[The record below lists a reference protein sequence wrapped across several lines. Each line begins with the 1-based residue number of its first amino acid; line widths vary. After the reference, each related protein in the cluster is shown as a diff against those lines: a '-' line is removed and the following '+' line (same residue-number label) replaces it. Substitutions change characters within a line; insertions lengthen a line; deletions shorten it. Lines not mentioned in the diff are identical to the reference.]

1 MQLAGFCAHKRRPP
15 SLTMLPEYFHT
26 RNKEIWLVLPS
37 SPKTTL
43 QRTKTF
49 LSLPF
54 PLLLLLKSVLPS
66 STPLLP
72 SNDNLRR
79 LKISFSC
86 SLYRAHILYYLL
98 LAKKGRSVKNISS
111 KRNDTLLRTAISSD
125 TEWTSLSKNIYAQH
139 NVGFFSFHSSAS
151 EWLFYTITLYSF
163 LTVFIQLSITLC
175 STGLGSIACLRMAGE

>member
-1 MQLAGFCAHKRRPP
+1 M
-15 SLTMLPEYFHT
+15 
-26 RNKEIWLVLPS
+26 LPS

-66 STPLLP
+66 STPRLP

-98 LAKKGRSVKNISS
+98 LANKGAKCEFISS
-111 KRNDTLLRTAISSD
+111 KRNDTLLRAAISSN

-139 NVGFFSFHSSAS
+139 NVGFLVFIAHQANGCFIRSLS
-151 EWLFYTITLYSF
+151 SF